1 MTTGLRAAVAAQLG
15 GLRLDVA
22 LDALPGEV
30 VAVVGPNGAGKS
42 TLLRALAGLVPLTAG
57 RVVMGDT
64 VLEDA
69 ATGHRLPPEQRPVG
83 LVFQDR
89 LLFPHLSALDNVAF
103 GLRCQGVGRAQA
115 GRRAG
120 AWLDRLGVGHLAAA
134 RPATLSGGEAQRV
147 ALARALALEPAL
159 LLLDEPLAALDV
171 EARAALRRELRPLM
185 AGAGAGVRVL
195 VTHDPL
201 QALTLA
207 GRLVVLEHGRVV
219 QDGKPGEV
227 AERPRSPWVAEL
239 VGVNL
244 LRGQGR
250 DDGVELAD
258 GGWLAA
264 PGAGRGQVLAVVHP
278 RAVAVHRRPPEGS
291 PRNVWAGRAEAVEL
305 LGDRAR
311 VRIAVDGRP
320 PLVAEVTPA
329 AVADLALDEGG
340 NVWVTVKA
348 TEVRVFPA

>member
-1 MTTGLRAAVAAQLG
+1 MTAGLSAAVGARVG
-15 GLRLDVA
+15 ELRLDVA

-42 TLLRALAGLVPLTAG
+42 SLLRALAGLVPLCAG

-69 ATGHRLPPEQRPVG
+69 ATGHRLAPERRPVG
-83 LVFQDR
+83 VAFQDR

-103 GLRCQGVGRAQA
+103 GLRCRGV
-115 GRRAG
+115 RRAE
-120 AWLDRLGVGHLAAA
+120 ARRRAAEWLDRLGVGHRAVS

-147 ALARALALEPAL
+147 ALARALAVEPAL
-159 LLLDEPLAALDV
+159 LLLDEPLSALDV

-185 AGAGAGVRVL
+185 AGAGVAVL

-201 QALTLA
+201 EAMTLA

-219 QDGKPGEV
+219 QHGTPREV

-244 LRGQGR
+244 LAGQGR
-250 DDGVELAD
+250 DGGVELAE

-291 PRNVWAGRAEAVEL
+291 PRNVWTGRAEAVEL

-311 VRIAVDGRP
+311 VRVALDGRP

-329 AVADLALDEGG
+329 AVTDLALDDGG
-340 NVWVTVKA
+340 EVWVTVKA

>member
-1 MTTGLRAAVAAQLG
+1 VTTGGLEAVVGAQVG
-15 GLRLDVA
+15 DFHLDVA
-22 LDALPGEV
+22 LEAGPGEV

-42 TLLRALAGLVPLTAG
+42 TLLRAVAGLVPLTAG
-57 RVVMGDT
+57 RVVLGSS

-69 ATGHRLPPEQRPVG
+69 ATGERLPPEQRRLGVA
-83 LVFQDR
+83 FQDR

-103 GLRCQGVGRAQA
+103 GLRCRGV
-115 GRRAG
+115 RRAEARREAA
-120 AWLDRLGVGHLAAA
+120 AWLDRLGVRQLAGA
-134 RPATLSGGEAQRV
+134 RPATLSGGQAQRV
-147 ALARALALEPAL
+147 ALARALAGEPPL

-171 EARAALRRELRPLM
+171 EARAGLRQTLRPVM
-185 AGAGAGVRVL
+185 AAVNGPGLL

-201 QALTLA
+201 EALTLA
-207 GRLVVLEHGRVV
+207 GRLLVLEGGRVV
-219 QDGKPGEV
+219 QQGTPREV

-244 LRGQGR
+244 LRGRGR
-250 DDGVELAD
+250 SDGVELAG

-264 PGAGRGQVLAVVHP
+264 PGAGQGEVLAVVHP
-278 RAVAVHRRPPEGS
+278 RAVAVHRRRPEGS

-311 VRIAVDGRP
+311 VRIAVGGRP
-320 PLVAEVTPA
+320 PMVAEVTPA

-340 NVWVTVKA
+340 EVWVTVKA

>member
-1 MTTGLRAAVAAQLG
+1 MSTGLEAAVIAQVG
-15 GLRLDVA
+15 EFRLDVA
-22 LDALPGEV
+22 LEALPGEV

-42 TLLRALAGLVPLTAG
+42 TLLRALAGLVPLAAG
-57 RVVMGDT
+57 RVAMGDT

-69 ATGHRLPPEQRPVG
+69 ATGHRLAPERRPVAI
-83 LVFQDR
+83 VFQDR
-89 LLFPHLSALDNVAF
+89 LLFPHLSALDNVVF
-103 GLRCQGVGRAQA
+103 GLRCQGVRRAEA
-115 GRRAG
+115 GRRAA
-120 AWLDRLGVGHLAAA
+120 AWLERLGVGHRAAS

-147 ALARALALEPAL
+147 ALARALAVEPGL
-159 LLLDEPLAALDV
+159 LLLDEPLSALDV

-185 AGAGAGVRVL
+185 AGAGGVVL

-201 QALTLA
+201 EAMTLA

-219 QDGKPGEV
+219 QQGGPREV

-250 DDGVELAD
+250 DGGVELAD

-264 PGAGRGQVLAVVHP
+264 AGAGRGEVFAVVHP

-291 PRNVWAGRAEAVEL
+291 PRNVWPGRAEAVEL

-311 VRIAVDGRP
+311 VRVAVEGRP

-329 AVADLALDEGG
+329 AVADLALDDGG
-340 NVWVTVKA
+340 EVWVTVKA

>member
-1 MTTGLRAAVAAQLG
+1 MTAGLSAVVAAEVG
-15 GLRLDVA
+15 ELRLDVA

-42 TLLRALAGLVPLTAG
+42 TLLRALAGLIPLTAG
-57 RVVMGDT
+57 RVVMGGT

-69 ATGHRLPPEQRPVG
+69 ATGHRLPPEQRPVA

-103 GLRCQGVGRAQA
+103 GLRCQGVRRAEA
-115 GRRAG
+115 GRRAQ
-120 AWLDRLGVGHLAAA
+120 AWLDRLGVGHRAAS

-147 ALARALALEPAL
+147 ALARALAVEPAL

-185 AGAGAGVRVL
+185 AGAGVRVL

-201 QALTLA
+201 QAMILA
-207 GRLVVLEHGRVV
+207 DRLVVLEHGRVV
-219 QDGKPGEV
+219 QHGKPREV

-244 LRGQGR
+244 LRGHGR

-264 PGAGRGQVLAVVHP
+264 PGAGRGPVLAVVHP

-291 PRNVWAGRAEAVEL
+291 PRNVWLGRSEAVEL

-311 VRIAVDGRP
+311 VRVALDGRP

-340 NVWVTVKA
+340 QVWVTVKA